1 MKKKSRKIEETIEKE
16 FENMIWAIS
25 RLDGYSR
32 ARLSAL
38 PFSVSLTE
46 LMKALIKE

>member
-1 MKKKSRKIEETIEKE
+1 MTWDIT
-16 FENMIWAIS
+16 
-25 RLDGYSR
+25 RLDGYSG
-32 ARLSAL
+32 ARLSSL